1 MRIRENKSIQRENNI
16 LRLSYKARYI
26 YVYVREHQVLQ
37 LCHRQVYPFQFVRS
51 FHFIPK
57 RAREREREREKIA
70 LRIMC
75 SSPWICY
82 GFLLF
87 RNFLYTRYYEHH
99 RATRSSSSRS
109 NDRSPVTRLLLRSY
123 RDGRESLIINGKC
136 ATPRVY

>member
-87 RNFLYTRYYEHH
+87 RTFLYTRYYEHH
-99 RATRSSSSRS
+99 IELQATVAAE
-109 NDRSPVTRLLLRSY
+109 VTTEAQL
-123 RDGRESLIINGKC
+123 
-136 ATPRVY
+136 RVYCYDLTVTEERAS